1 MQLPAACWRREHCW
15 AQEGKLEGM
24 RFWARIGVRRARR
37 VVVVKA
43 FIVSQCTNERRSV
56 IEGFCGD
63 DQVEM
68 MKASAFDAAD
78 V

>member
-1 MQLPAACWRREHCW
+1 
-15 AQEGKLEGM
+15 M